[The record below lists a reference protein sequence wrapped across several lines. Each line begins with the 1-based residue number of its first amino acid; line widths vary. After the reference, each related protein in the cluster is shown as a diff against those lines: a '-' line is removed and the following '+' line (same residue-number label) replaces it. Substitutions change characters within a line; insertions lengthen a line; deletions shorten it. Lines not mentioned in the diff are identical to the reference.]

1 MAKIDRTKLLE
12 YLDNEVGEQLNL
24 AALIRYCL
32 VEDCDLNQTEIST
45 NNQSITNCLR
55 R

>member
-32 VEDCDLNQTEIST
+32 VEDSNFDLTQIEIFT
-45 NNQSITNCLR
+45 K
-55 R
+55 

>member
-1 MAKIDRTKLLE
+1 MKMAKIDRAKLLE

-32 VEDCDLNQTEIST
+32 VEDFDCDLNQTKIST
-45 NNQSITNCLR
+45 NNQ
-55 R
+55 